1 MFANELCLF
10 HFCTRN
16 GLVTF
21 QYVLKS
27 LTKQP
32 AALIILLLVGYS
44 QVFLHL
50 HRADFSAPIKE
61 KRSHHVQLPAAKTIE
76 IGGNYFEVDNKKN
89 SLKTHSG
96 NTTGSDLFYGHV
108 SAEFF
113 FQRIATLSFSGE
125 HFLHLPFRASLF
137 RVLRL

>member
-1 MFANELCLF
+1 MSIVCSTFARETAKLLF
-10 HFCTRN
+10 HFS
-16 GLVTF
+16 
-21 QYVLKS
+21 LKT

-44 QVFLHL
+44 QIFLHL
-50 HRADFSAPIKE
+50 HRVDFSLPKE
-61 KRSHHVQLPAAKTIE
+61 KGLHHIEVPAAKTIE

-89 SLKTHSG
+89 SLKAHSG
-96 NTTGSDLFYGHV
+96 NDTGADLFYGHV

-113 FQRIATLSFSGE
+113 YQRVATPLFSGAR
-125 HFLHLPFRASLF
+125 FLRLLVSRASLF